1 MKIHQFMIYL
11 RSNIIKTKN
20 NWLKLL
26 FQLEEYIFSN
36 IQISKARIAGIFSL
50 K

>member
-1 MKIHQFMIYL
+1 M
-11 RSNIIKTKN
+11 SNEN
-20 NWLKLL
+20 SLKLL
-26 FQLEEYIFSN
+26 SQLEEYIFSN